1 MGIGAHGARAGGRY
15 VSGLRLRSAL
25 ILGLATVPVRVRMHE
40 ALTSNP
46 LNFTFT
52 ADAVVSS
59 VTPVS
64 GPMSA
69 PTRLTIRGA
78 NFNLGLAVACHL
90 EQGSTLA
97 LVPATLV
104 TNVSD
109 AQINCTLGEGAA
121 TWQLGSI
128 GVFVALG
135 PQATYGPG
143 TSFLRYPTPTLHAL
157 TPVLGVG
164 NSRRL

>member
-1 MGIGAHGARAGGRY
+1 MK
-15 VSGLRLRSAL
+15 LLCFKLPRSIAQL
-25 ILGLATVPVRVRMHE
+25 VVDATSF
-40 ALTSNP
+40 AYN
-46 LNFTFT
+46 
-52 ADAVVSS
+52 S
-59 VTPVS
+59 VKS
-64 GPMSA
+64 
-69 PTRLTIRGA
+69 RLTHDHI
-78 NFNLGLAVACHL
+78 
-90 EQGSTLA
+90 TLA

>member
-25 ILGLATVPVRVRMHE
+25 ILGLATVPVRVRMHG

-104 TNVSD
+104 TNVSPERVPRVCD
-109 AQINCTLGEGAA
+109 HRGHNRQVCSSAA
-121 TWQLGSI
+121 AAVHSPYL
-128 GVFVALG
+128 
-135 PQATYGPG
+135 
-143 TSFLRYPTPTLHAL
+143 
-157 TPVLGVG
+157 
-164 NSRRL
+164 